1 MTRRRTAT
9 PTAAWSLWWTFLVCA
24 VLGPAYFLWK
34 VNPEI
39 PAPPPAEPGVFA
51 LIIGFPLVVGS
62 ATLLIRYVGISRPLR
77 AQTLDLTTANGFQ
90 RYFILS
96 LVNWVCSMAVA
107 MAGAI
112 MYGANHQAH
121 WVWLFAAMS
130 VSLLLHHRPSR
141 SSVASSK
148 PSEGHS
154 EHPAVASDAGS
165 RDE

>member
-24 VLGPAYFLWK
+24 VLGPTYFLWK
-34 VNPEI
+34 INPKM
-39 PAPPPAEPGVFA
+39 PAPPPAEPGVAA
-51 LIIGFPLVVGS
+51 LIIGFSLVVGS
-62 ATLLIRYVGISRPLR
+62 ATLLIRYIGISRPLR
-77 AQTLDLTTANGFQ
+77 AQTLDLATPNGFQ

-112 MYGANHQAH
+112 MYWANHEAY

-130 VSLLLHHRPSR
+130 VSLLLHHKPSR
-141 SSVASSK
+141 L
-148 PSEGHS
+148 
-154 EHPAVASDAGS
+154 
-165 RDE
+165 